1 MAEARNATRAAS
13 TEAFGAR
20 NGVGVVKLMG
30 RESGFIA
37 CYAALADTHV
47 GVCLVPESP
56 FTLPGVARIVQ
67 ERIERDGHAVVVVA
81 EGAGQHLLGAT
92 EESDASGNPRYRDI
106 GPFLCAQIKDRCKA
120 AGIDLNLK
128 YIDPSYM
135 IRSLAPNARDAAFCV
150 LLGHAAVH
158 AGMAG
163 KTDMVVGYWKQRFT
177 HVPIPLAVSKRKTV
191 NPRSFLW
198 QGVLTAT
205 GQPARWS

>member
-1 MAEARNATRAAS
+1 M
-13 TEAFGAR
+13 
-20 NGVGVVKLMG
+20 
-30 RESGFIA
+30 
-37 CYAALADTHV
+37 
-47 GVCLVPESP
+47 
-56 FTLPGVARIVQ
+56 Q

-92 EESDASGNPRYRDI
+92 EESDAYQAIRGIAISVQ
-106 GPFLCAQIKDRCKA
+106 FLCAQIKDRCKA
-120 AGIDLNLK
+120 AGIDINLK

-135 IRSLAPNARDAAFCV
+135 IRSLAPDARDAAFCV

-198 QGVLTAT
+198 QGVLTAHR
-205 GQPARWS
+205 PAREMELGH

>member
-1 MAEARNATRAAS
+1 
-13 TEAFGAR
+13 
-20 NGVGVVKLMG
+20 
-30 RESGFIA
+30 
-37 CYAALADTHV
+37 
-47 GVCLVPESP
+47 
-56 FTLPGVARIVQ
+56 
-67 ERIERDGHAVVVVA
+67 
-81 EGAGQHLLGAT
+81 
-92 EESDASGNPRYRDI
+92 
-106 GPFLCAQIKDRCKA
+106 
-120 AGIDLNLK
+120 
-128 YIDPSYM
+128 M